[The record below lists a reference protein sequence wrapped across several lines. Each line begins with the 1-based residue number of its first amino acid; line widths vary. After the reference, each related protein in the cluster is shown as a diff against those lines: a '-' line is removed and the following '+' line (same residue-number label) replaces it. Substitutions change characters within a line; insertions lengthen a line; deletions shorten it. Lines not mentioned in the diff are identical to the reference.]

1 MLHIEVVTPHGQLL
15 SEDVNEVVIP
25 AREGEI
31 GVLPGH
37 VPLLTLLDIGKLT
50 LIKNGQA
57 TDVFLN
63 SGYAEVARDKVT
75 ILAEAAEIAEN
86 IDVARAEKAQKR
98 AEQRLKE
105 EKEQT
110 DFKRAEIALKRAL
123 VRIQIAHHRH
133 PVKD

>member
-15 SEDVNEVVIP
+15 SEDVSEIVMP
-25 AREGEI
+25 ATEGEI

-50 LIKNGQA
+50 FQKDGKA

-75 ILAEAAEIAEN
+75 ILAESAEIAKD
-86 IDVARAEKAQKR
+86 IDMARAEASQKR
-98 AEQRLKE
+98 AEKRLKE
-105 EKEQT
+105 EKEQI
-110 DFKRAEIALKRAL
+110 DFKRTEAALKRAL
-123 VRIQIAHHRH
+123 IRIQIAH
-133 PVKD
+133 K